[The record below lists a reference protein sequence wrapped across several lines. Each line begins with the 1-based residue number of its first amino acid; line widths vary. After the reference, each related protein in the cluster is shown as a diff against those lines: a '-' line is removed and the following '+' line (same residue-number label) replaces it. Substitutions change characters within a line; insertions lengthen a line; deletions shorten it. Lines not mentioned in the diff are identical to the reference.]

1 MELQCTAQR
10 NEIMNNRWENSYKVL
25 WLNYEDTQ
33 YFSSSISTAINWPK
47 KYSFTE
53 ISEQN
58 LTVTAQ
64 KVNIKTNYMINDAT
78 TLASS
83 SLTKDIF
90 CWIQCTEYH

>member
-1 MELQCTAQR
+1 MRILNIFLHQFQLQL
-10 NEIMNNRWENSYKVL
+10 IDL
-25 WLNYEDTQ
+25 
-33 YFSSSISTAINWPK
+33 K

-83 SLTKDIF
+83 SLTNDIF
-90 CWIQCTEYH
+90 C